1 MSDLK
6 SRFTPSDILNQM
18 QGALGAQETRL
29 NQRIDALGE
38 KTDQATLLKLQV
50 DFQQYLQSYN
60 ATSAITKAIHDTQSD
75 IIRKF

>member
-1 MSDLK
+1 MD
-6 SRFTPSDILNQM
+6 
-18 QGALGAQETRL
+18 AQEARL

>member
-1 MSDLK
+1 MNDLT
-6 SRFTPSDILNQM
+6 SRFTPSAILNQV
-18 QGALGAQETRL
+18 QGALGTQEARL
-29 NQRIDALGE
+29 NARIDALGQ